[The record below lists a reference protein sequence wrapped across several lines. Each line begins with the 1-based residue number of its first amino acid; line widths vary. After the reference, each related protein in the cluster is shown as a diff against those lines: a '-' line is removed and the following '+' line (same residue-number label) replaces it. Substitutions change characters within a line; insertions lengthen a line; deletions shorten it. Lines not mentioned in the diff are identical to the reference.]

1 MSRPFYCPTQVI
13 STQSYAEELRDIV
26 ADQRWLL
33 VTSSGWVRRGA
44 VDQLVTSLG
53 KPTAIIDAVPT
64 NPRISNIETLRAALL
79 RDLDIVVALGG
90 GSVIDAAK
98 GFAAVHAL
106 NGEMEIL
113 AAHLRDGASLPATF
127 APPPLVAVP
136 TTSGTGSE
144 VTRWATIWGDDD
156 FKFSLQHPALYPSVA
171 VLDPSLCTSMPED
184 ITLATAL
191 DAVSHA
197 MEAVWNRNHMPVSDR
212 MASTAISEIYASLR
226 QTIEQPTNVALRE
239 RIQVASLIAGYAMG
253 TTQTAVAHSI
263 SYPFTAKYDMP
274 HGFACSFTLAE
285 VVRYNAEADGQRLLP
300 IAEALDCS
308 VESIG
313 ETIEKWFDEL
323 GVGKYV
329 AQYVTPD
336 VTDEMGDGL
345 ITRAR
350 AANNLRDIDGAEAR
364 AIARRSLDHFSRGD

>member
-13 STQSYAEELRDIV
+13 STRSYAEELRGFV
-26 ADQRWLL
+26 ADKRWLL
-33 VTSSGWVRRGA
+33 VTSSGWVQRGA
-44 VDQLVTSLG
+44 VDQLITSLG
-53 KPTAIIDAVPT
+53 EPASIIDAVPT
-64 NPRISNIETLRAALL
+64 NPRISNIENLRSALPQ
-79 RDLDIVVALGG
+79 DLDIVVALGG

-113 AAHLRDGASLPATF
+113 SAHLREGVALPAAF

-156 FKFSLQHPALYPSVA
+156 VKFSLQHPTLYPNTA
-171 VLDPSLCTSMPED
+171 VLDPSLCTTMPEG

-212 MASTAISEIYASLR
+212 MASTAISEIYANL
-226 QTIEQPTNVALRE
+226 QQAIEQPKNVALRE
-239 RIQVASLIAGYAMG
+239 RIQIASLIAGYAMG

-285 VVRYNAEADGQRLLP
+285 VGRYNAEADGQRLLP
-300 IAEALDCS
+300 IAQALDCS
-308 VESIG
+308 VDSIG
-313 ETIEKWFDEL
+313 ETIERWFDEL
-323 GVGKYV
+323 DVGKYV

-350 AANNLRDIDGAEAR
+350 AANNLRNIGGAEAR
-364 AIARRSLDHFSRGD
+364 AIARRSLDHFSRGN